1 MVRGGRGG
9 IVLLV
14 AGVIC
19 LIGSAVMWWD
29 AVRDGLTFDS
39 AIRPA
44 AFTIMGLFWVLFW
57 HKTKDAGE
65 PDREGDA

>member
-1 MVRGGRGG
+1 MMRSGKGGL
-9 IVLLV
+9 VLLA

-29 AVRDGLTFDS
+29 ALREGLAFDS

-57 HKTKDAGE
+57 HKTKDARGN
-65 PDREGDA
+65 GGNS